1 MIENEK
7 YVNSIIIKVLI
18 LLIVESIIILIFFD
32 KVLPKILGL
41 LLGGFVSIAFFKI
54 LYLNIVVAIEK
65 SEAQAK
71 RYMAINYSVRY
82 LISGLIFFIA
92 AKSIYLNIFTC
103 LIGML
108 SIKFVFYINNLFS
121 FIEERKNNSVRKDG
135 KDEH

>member
-7 YVNSIIIKVLI
+7 YVNNIIIKVLI
-18 LLIVESIIILIFFD
+18 LLIVESIILLIFFD
-32 KVLPKILGL
+32 NVLPKILGL
-41 LLGGFVSIAFFKI
+41 LLGGVVSISFFKI
-54 LYLNIVVAIEK
+54 LYLNIVSAIEK
-65 SEAQAK
+65 TEAQAK

-92 AKSIYLNIFTC
+92 AKSSYLNIFTC

-121 FIEERKNNSVRKDG
+121 LIGEKRNNSVRKDG
-135 KDEH
+135 KDGH